1 MLCDGHTV
9 KKVLI
14 LTAGFGD
21 GHNTAARNVAD
32 ALELIS
38 DEVKVEVLDVFQS
51 GLGLLNDVLKKA
63 YLGLTRY
70 RCV

>member
-1 MLCDGHTV
+1 V

-38 DEVKVEVLDVFQS
+38 DEV
-51 GLGLLNDVLKKA
+51 
-63 YLGLTRY
+63 
-70 RCV
+70 